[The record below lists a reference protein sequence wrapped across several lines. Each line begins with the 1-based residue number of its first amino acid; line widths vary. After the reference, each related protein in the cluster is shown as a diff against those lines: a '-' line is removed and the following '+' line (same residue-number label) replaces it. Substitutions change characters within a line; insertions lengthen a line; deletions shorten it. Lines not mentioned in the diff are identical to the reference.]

1 MALDGGLGDN
11 RRQFE
16 RRRSGLECV
25 FAVGGAESR
34 VVVVDASR
42 GGFKMRFEKPDVAEA
57 AFSPVPRDIVI
68 ADRYSKVRA
77 TVMWATGALAGCRF
91 HEHLT
96 LDDVVRMKDARFRI
110 EPAE

>member
-1 MALDGGLGDN
+1 MTLDGGLGDN

-16 RRRSGLECV
+16 RRQSGVQCV
-25 FAVGGAESR
+25 FAAAGAESR
-34 VVVVDASR
+34 VVVIDASR
-42 GGFKMRFEKPDVAEA
+42 GGFKMRFEAPDIVASA
-57 AFSPVPRDIVI
+57 LSPVPRDIVI

-77 TVMWATGALAGCRF
+77 TVMWAAGALAGCRF

-96 LDDVVRMKDARFRI
+96 LDEVVRMKDCRFRI